1 MSIAVARKGDAE
13 PADSQRLAALKAR
26 YAGLDGAELLRP
38 LIERE
43 FPGRIAVVSSFGAE
57 SIVLLDLV
65 AAIDPR
71 LPVIFLETGM
81 HFVETLAYRDLI
93 SSRLGLMDVRTVH
106 PSPLDLKAEDPEG
119 TLWRRD
125 PDRCCY
131 LRKVL
136 PLDRALG
143 GFAASITGRK
153 RFHGETRAALETLE
167 LVDGRIKV
175 NPLASWSGAE
185 IATALAARALP
196 RHPLVAEGYG
206 SIGCAPCTEKTPPGQ
221 SVRSGRWPGLAKSE
235 CGIHHARWHQPLE
248 FGGCAEPRTGN

>member
-1 MSIAVARKGDAE
+1 MSVAVAREGDAE
-13 PADSQRLAALKAR
+13 PVDAQHLAALKAR
-26 YAGLDGAELLRP
+26 YAGMDGAELLRP

-57 SIVLLDLV
+57 SVVLLDLI

-71 LPVIFLETGM
+71 LPVIFLETGK

-136 PLDRALG
+136 PLERALG
-143 GFAASITGRK
+143 GFAAWITGRK
-153 RFHGETRAALETLE
+153 RFHGETRAALDTLE

-175 NPLASWSGAE
+175 NPLASWSAAE
-185 IATALAARALP
+185 IATALAARDLP
-196 RHPLVAEGYG
+196 RHPLVAAGYG
-206 SIGCAPCTEKTPPGQ
+206 SIGCAPCTEKALPGQ
-221 SVRSGRWPGLAKSE
+221 SVRSGRWAGLPKSE
-235 CGIHHARWHQPLE
+235 CGIHHARWHQPPE
-248 FGGCAEPRTGN
+248 YGGCAEPGTGG

>member
-1 MSIAVARKGDAE
+1 MSVAVARNADAE
-13 PADSQRLAALKAR
+13 PVDAQRLAALKAR

-57 SIVLLDLV
+57 SVMLLDLI

-71 LPVIFLETGM
+71 LPVIFLETGK
-81 HFVETLAYRDLI
+81 HFVETLAYRDLVAQQ
-93 SSRLGLMDVRTVH
+93 LGLQDVRAVH
-106 PSPLDLKAEDPEG
+106 PSPLDLKDEDPEG

-125 PDRCCY
+125 PDRCCF

-136 PLDRALG
+136 PLERALG
-143 GFAASITGRK
+143 AFAAWITGRK
-153 RFHGETRAALETLE
+153 RFHGETRAVLDSLE

-175 NPLASWSGAE
+175 NPLANWSAAE

-196 RHPLVAEGYG
+196 RHPLVAEGYD
-206 SIGCAPCTEKTPPGQ
+206 SIGCAPCTEKALPGS

-235 CGIHHARWHQPLE
+235 CGIHHARWHQPPDY
-248 FGGCAEPRTGN
+248 GGCAETGTGD

>member
-1 MSIAVARKGDAE
+1 MTVAVARNGEAE
-13 PADSQRLAALKAR
+13 ALDTRRLAALKAR

-57 SIVLLDLV
+57 SVVLLDLV
-65 AAIDPR
+65 AAIDPCV
-71 LPVIFLETGM
+71 PVIFLETGK

-93 SSRLGLMDVRTVH
+93 CARLGLTDVRSVH
-106 PSPLDLKAEDPEG
+106 PSPLDLKAEDRDG
-119 TLWRRD
+119 RLWRRD

-136 PLDRALG
+136 PLERALT
-143 GFAASITGRK
+143 GFAAWITGRK
-153 RFHGETRAALETLE
+153 RFHGEARAALETLE

-175 NPLASWSGAE
+175 NPLASWSTAE

-196 RHPLVAEGYG
+196 RHPLVAAGYG
-206 SIGCAPCTEKTPPGQ
+206 SIGCAPCTEKAPPDQG
-221 SVRSGRWPGLAKSE
+221 VRSGRWPGLPKSE
-235 CGIHHARWHQPLE
+235 CGIHHARWHQPPE
-248 FGGCAEPRTGN
+248 YAGCGEPGTGD

>member
-1 MSIAVARKGDAE
+1 MTVAVARNGEVAVPDTR
-13 PADSQRLAALKAR
+13 RLAALKVR

-57 SIVLLDLV
+57 SVVLLDLV
-65 AAIDPR
+65 AAIEPR
-71 LPVIFLETGM
+71 VPVIFLETGK
-81 HFVETLAYRDLI
+81 HFVETLAYRDLVAQ
-93 SSRLGLMDVRTVH
+93 RLGLQDVRAVH
-106 PSPLDLKAEDPEG
+106 PSPLDLKDEDPEG
-119 TLWRRD
+119 ALWRRD

-136 PLDRALG
+136 PLERALG
-143 GFAASITGRK
+143 GFAAWITGRK
-153 RFHGETRAALETLE
+153 RFHGETRAVLDSLE

-175 NPLASWSGAE
+175 NPLANRSAAE

-196 RHPLVAEGYG
+196 RHPLVAAGYG
-206 SIGCAPCTEKTPPGQ
+206 SIGCAPCTEKALPGE

-235 CGIHHARWHQPLE
+235 CGIHHARWHRPPE
-248 FGGCAEPRTGN
+248 YGECAETGPGG